1 MLVHAGVLYK
11 LLLTTAINRLIGR
24 CTYIVHRIRNGV
36 QQQIILVIFVL
47 HRTRR
52 PSVII
57 RHVGINA
64 GSTGTP
70 SISAKDSLFCYKY
83 RLIRYINRL
92 VVIHNK
98 QTHEQPVY
106 VIYARV

>member
-47 HRTRR
+47 HQVINTRR

-70 SISAKDSLFCYKY
+70 SISAKDSLFCYK
-83 RLIRYINRL
+83 
-92 VVIHNK
+92 
-98 QTHEQPVY
+98 
-106 VIYARV
+106 